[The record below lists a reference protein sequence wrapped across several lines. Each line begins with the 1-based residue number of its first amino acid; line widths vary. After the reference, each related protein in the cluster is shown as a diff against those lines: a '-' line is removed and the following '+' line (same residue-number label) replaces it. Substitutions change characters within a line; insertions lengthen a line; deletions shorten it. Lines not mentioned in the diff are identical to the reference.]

1 MIEATTFSEPTGIA
15 VPDPS
20 KPTVKQQRDLRRA
33 EKVAA
38 MQKQMAKQKRNQRI
52 GLIGGIVGGV
62 LVLALI
68 VTFVVVSATPKPDPS
83 SIDIKGL
90 KTFGTLTATHVEGTV
105 DYKAEYDMDPPA
117 GGNHN
122 ATWLNCGVYDQPVP
136 NENAVHDLEHGAV
149 WITYDPD
156 ALTADE
162 VSKLQSEAPSTYAV
176 VSPYPDLP
184 APVVISAWSA
194 QVQLDGVDDPR
205 IQQFISK
212 YWKAA
217 TAPEPG
223 APCTGGLDAPGKV
236 S

>member
-1 MIEATTFSEPTGIA
+1 

-20 KPTVKQQRDLRRA
+20 KPTVKQQREARRA
-33 EKVAA
+33 DKVAA
-38 MQKQMAKQKRNQRI
+38 MQKQMAAQRRNQRI
-52 GLIGGIVGGV
+52 GLIGGITGGV
-62 LVLALI
+62 LVLALVI
-68 VTFVVVSATPKPDPS
+68 TFVVVSSTPKPDPS
-83 SIDIKGL
+83 SIDIQGL
-90 KTFGTLTATHVEGTV
+90 KTFGTLTATHVDTAV
-105 DYKAEYDMDPPA
+105 DYEADYGMNPPA

-122 ATWLNCGVYDQPVP
+122 AAWLNCGVYDQPQQ
-136 NENAVHDLEHGAV
+136 NENAVHALEHGAV

-156 ALTADE
+156 ELSESDVATLR
-162 VSKLQSEAPSTYAV
+162 SEAPSTYSI
-176 VSPYPDLP
+176 VSPYPGLP

-205 IQQFISK
+205 LEQFVQK

-223 APCTGGLDAPGKV
+223 AACTGALDGPGKV

>member
-1 MIEATTFSEPTGIA
+1 M
-15 VPDPS
+15 PDPS
-20 KPTVKQQRDLRRA
+20 KLTVKQQRDARRA
-33 EKVAA
+33 DKVAA
-38 MQKQMAKQKRNQRI
+38 MQKQMAAQKRNQRI
-52 GLIGGIVGGV
+52 GLIAGITGGV

-68 VTFVVVSATPKPDPS
+68 ITFVVVSATPKADPS
-83 SIDIKGL
+83 DIEIEGL

-105 DYKAEYDMDPPA
+105 DYKADYGMDPPA

-122 ATWLNCGVYDQPVP
+122 AVWLNCGVYDQPQE
-136 NENAVHDLEHGAV
+136 NEHAVHALEHGAV

-156 ALTADE
+156 ALTPAE
-162 VSKLQSEAPSTYAV
+162 VTKLQNEAPSTYSI
-176 VSPYPDLP
+176 VSPYPGLP

-205 IQQFISK
+205 LQSFIQK

-223 APCTGGLDAPGKV
+223 AACTGALDGPGKI

>member
-1 MIEATTFSEPTGIA
+1 
-15 VPDPS
+15 VPDPA

-38 MQKQMAKQKRNQRI
+38 MQKQMATQKRNQRI
-52 GLIGGIVGGV
+52 GIISAITGGV
-62 LVLALI
+62 LVLALVI
-68 VTFVVVSATPKPDPS
+68 TFVIVGSTPKQDPS
-83 SIDIKGL
+83 DIEIEGL
-90 KTFGTLTATHVEGTV
+90 KTFGTLTATHVDGAV
-105 DYKAEYDMDPPA
+105 DYEADYGMNPPA

-122 ATWLNCGVYDQPVP
+122 AVWLNCGVYDQPQQ
-136 NENAVHDLEHGAV
+136 NENAVHALEHGAV

-156 ALTADE
+156 ALSEAE
-162 VSKLQSEAPSTYAV
+162 VATLRSEAPSTYSI

-205 IQQFISK
+205 LEQFIQK

-223 APCTGGLDAPGKV
+223 ALCTGALDGPGKI

>member
-1 MIEATTFSEPTGIA
+1 M
-15 VPDPS
+15 PDPS
-20 KPTVKQQRDLRRA
+20 KPTVKQQRDARRS

-38 MQKQMAKQKRNQRI
+38 MQKQMARQKRNQRI

-68 VTFVVVSATPKPDPS
+68 VTFVVVSATPKVDPS
-83 SIDIKGL
+83 AIKIDGV
-90 KTFGTLTATHVEGTV
+90 KTFGTLAGTHVEGTV
-105 DYKAEYDMDPPA
+105 DYEADYGMNPPA

-122 ATWLNCGVYDQPVP
+122 AVWLNCGVYDQPQE
-136 NENAVHDLEHGAV
+136 NEHAVHALEHGAV

-156 ALTADE
+156 ALTADQISTLRNE
-162 VSKLQSEAPSTYAV
+162 TPTTYAV
-176 VSPYPDLP
+176 LSPYPNLP

-205 IQQFISK
+205 LDQFIKK
-212 YWKAA
+212 YRLAE

-223 APCTGGLDAPGKV
+223 ALCTGGLDGPGKL